1 MFVLLAAAYA
11 YETDQLTARA
21 APLLDITEAANREV
35 DRLLTAAAERT
46 NELTRCRGPAVAT
59 QRVLAT
65 QIYRLTSH
73 AEYVRDRGE
82 LGGFGFGAYAAWLE
96 TAAVDRRSFNDRGD
110 IYGDLK
116 PGESFVLGTVGV
128 CSTVRIAN
136 VLMGTDKPDHFWSQG
151 YEYLVASHRGKNDAR
166 AIKWGTDSERGQ
178 YGLLT
183 SDVFSFAD
191 LYANWQGYQFYRE
204 LLQKGSSLELGTDGC
219 VHRTANW
226 SWADW
231 LDDGADEVI
240 NPPVYGPHV
249 RESVQARLWRERD
262 EICAG
267 YADWGPAAALRRSQV
282 EAREIAHVGAKAP
295 VRRDEWGLD
304 ALCSP

>member
-1 MFVLLAAAYA
+1 
-11 YETDQLTARA
+11 
-21 APLLDITEAANREV
+21 
-35 DRLLTAAAERT
+35 
-46 NELTRCRGPAVAT
+46 
-59 QRVLAT
+59 VLAST
-65 QIYRLTSH
+65 VYAVTAH
-73 AEYVRDRGE
+73 AKYVRGRGE
-82 LGGFGFGAYAAWLE
+82 LEGIGYGAYAAWLE
-96 TAAVDRRSFNDRGD
+96 TGSLSRRTFERQDD
-110 IYGDLK
+110 IYGDLA
-116 PGESFVLGTVGV
+116 PHEALVLGTVGV
-128 CSTVRIAN
+128 CSTVRIGG

-151 YEYLVASHRGKNDAR
+151 YEYLLASGHGRKDAR
-166 AIKWGTDSERGQ
+166 AIAWGTDTERGQ

-183 SDVFSFAD
+183 SDVFSYAD
-191 LYANWQGYQFYRE
+191 LYANWQGYQFYKQI
-204 LLQKGSSLELGTDGC
+204 LQKGSVFERGADGC
-219 VHRTANW
+219 VEQAHPWN
-226 SWADW
+226 WADW